1 MAFFSLSFFH
11 LLQLSEVLLGR
22 SVPLESN
29 CFPLRGN
36 VAGIGARGSFRGVVA
51 CCKTDSEQNGEF
63 SPQVDEG
70 QEGSKAASSSAL
82 PADPKGE
89 EAARGPGSSGDELG
103 GWPPE
108 QGLATESMSPWT
120 EQTPASSPGRRGRF
134 TIIRGK
140 VTVSGAIPGPVTSF
154 RICPFTTRLTG

>member
-29 CFPLRGN
+29 CFPLLGN

-89 EAARGPGSSGDELG
+89 EAARGPGSGGDELG
-103 GWPPE
+103 GVAPRA
-108 QGLATESMSPWT
+108 GL
-120 EQTPASSPGRRGRF
+120 GDRVD
-134 TIIRGK
+134 
-140 VTVSGAIPGPVTSF
+140 VT
-154 RICPFTTRLTG
+154 LD